1 MADLMGGTSTYATGT
16 NDTAATVVDNV
27 TATDSDQ
34 PNGIAAGVIQ
44 VQTILGIGTS
54 LKGSTADLVARI
66 AVEHNADG
74 TQKTL
79 AASKGGTGKTYDVMP
94 TGAII
99 VWTTTSAPTGFLLCD
114 GSAVNR
120 TTYADLYAVVGTTYG
135 VGDGATTFN
144 LPDLLGRVVI
154 MVDGSA
160 NRITSAS
167 TNGGN
172 ADTLGGVGGAETH
185 TLTTS
190 ESAAHTHTQQYN
202 TATAVA
208 GVNFAIDVANV
219 NTTNSASVT
228 ATTGSAG
235 GGNAHSNTQPW
246 IALEYIIKY

>member
-1 MADLMGGTSTYATGT
+1 MGGTSTYATGT
-16 NDTAATVVDNV
+16 NDTAATIVDNV
-27 TATDSDQ
+27 TATDADQ

-44 VQTILGIGTS
+44 IETILGIGTS
-54 LKGSTADLVARI
+54 VKGSTADLVARL

-79 AASKGGTGKTYDVMP
+79 AVTKGGTAKTYDVVP
-94 TGAII
+94 TGIVM

-160 NRITSAS
+160 NRITASS

-172 ADTLGGVGGAETH
+172 ADTLGGAGGAQTH
-185 TLTTS
+185 TLSTG
-190 ESAAHTHTQQYN
+190 EVANHTHALGQT
-202 TATAVA
+202 A
-208 GVNFAIDVANV
+208 GVGSVGL
-219 NTTNSASVT
+219 VT
-228 ATTGSAG
+228 ASDDTTGTYISGTNG
-235 GGNAHSNTQPW
+235 GGGAHSNTQPW
-246 IALEYIIKY
+246 IALEYVIKY